1 MSAVQNFVVDLDGV
15 MWVGDRAVPGAAEGV
30 NRLAAAG
37 RNVVFVTNMSR
48 LTVAQQQ
55 ERLAAC
61 GVAPPMEV
69 VTSAVAAGS
78 LLAPGERVMVCGGEG
93 IVEAVRGCGAIVVR
107 SAAAGAGDGE
117 RAGGAVAGGGT
128 DDGGADD
135 ARAAGGGA
143 GSGVTGGVREGAV
156 DAVVVGMDPTFDYA
170 ACGRAMRAVRAGA
183 RLIGTNHDPTY
194 PTPDGLEAG
203 GGAILAAVATAAE
216 TEPVLA
222 GKPNEAIVS
231 CVRARLGAGAGM
243 VIGDRPDSDGLLATA
258 LGYDFALVLSGVTS
272 EDDLPVHPAPA
283 LVATD
288 LAGVVDAVL
297 GAAGE

>member
-93 IVEAVRGCGAIVVR
+93 IVEAVRGCGAVV
-107 SAAAGAGDGE
+107 A
-117 RAGGAVAGGGT
+117 
-128 DDGGADD
+128 
-135 ARAAGGGA
+135 
-143 GSGVTGGVREGAV
+143 REGAV

-243 VIGDRPDSDGLLATA
+243 VIGDRPDSDGLLAAA

-272 EDDLPVHPAPA
+272 QDDLPVHPTPA

-297 GAAGE
+297 